1 MPVAILAAGKSSALG
16 KPHSGRFEAAAGLF
30 GVRALAWAY
39 SQLKQPF
46 LCGTLRNG
54 GYACMSKL
62 RWPVYAWLLDALRV
76 GLSAFLLLSFHAD
89 AAQSSSSS
97 ADPNADVA
105 APSSLAWSLGVSRAL
120 RVAWQR
126 PADAAAEVLLAACIY
141 HNGWFG
147 VDDGGAAAAVGGSA
161 QLEYPIV
168 LLLCGLAWSRAR
180 ELVLKVNFLSAVLIT
195 SWTSK
200 GQRSSFSPVVHV
212 LLTLV
217 S

>member
-1 MPVAILAAGKSSALG
+1 MKRLDRGLRLLGATVPVAILAAGKSSASG

-97 ADPNADVA
+97 SSSTAAAPDADVA
-105 APSSLAWSLGVSRAL
+105 APSSLAW
-120 RVAWQR
+120 
-126 PADAAAEVLLAACIY
+126 
-141 HNGWFG
+141 
-147 VDDGGAAAAVGGSA
+147 
-161 QLEYPIV
+161 
-168 LLLCGLAWSRAR
+168 
-180 ELVLKVNFLSAVLIT
+180 
-195 SWTSK
+195 
-200 GQRSSFSPVVHV
+200 
-212 LLTLV
+212 
-217 S
+217 

>member
-1 MPVAILAAGKSSALG
+1 M
-16 KPHSGRFEAAAGLF
+16 
-30 GVRALAWAY
+30 RARRAN
-39 SQLKQPF
+39 
-46 LCGTLRNG
+46 R
-54 GYACMSKL
+54 
-62 RWPVYAWLLDALRV
+62 
-76 GLSAFLLLSFHAD
+76 
-89 AAQSSSSS
+89 
-97 ADPNADVA
+97 
-105 APSSLAWSLGVSRAL
+105 SLGVSRAL

-147 VDDGGAAAAVGGSA
+147 VDDGGAAAAAAVGGSA

-180 ELVLKVNFLSAVLIT
+180 ELVLKVTFLSVVLVT

-200 GQRSSFSPVVHV
+200 GQRGSFSPVVHA

-217 S
+217 SRQSLRA